1 MENISYFC
9 TVKQYLPT
17 IMKKIAFVIYS
28 LLIMTSLHV
37 HATDIETATDAV
49 RNMGVGW
56 NLGNTLDANIQSV
69 TDVALNGY
77 WGQQDLKSE
86 TCWGQY
92 VTKASLMQMLKN
104 AGFGAIRVPVTW
116 YNHIDSEGNV
126 DAAWMARVHEVVDY
140 VINTGMYCIIN
151 VHHDTGADGSNFKSW
166 IKADEANY
174 TANKDR
180 YIKLWKQIAEEFKD
194 YDQKLLFEGYNEMLD
209 RINSWCFASFA
220 ASGQYNATIAAS
232 AYNAINSYAQSFVST
247 VRATGGNNAQ
257 RNLIITTYAASCGS
271 GNWNSHLKDPLSNMK
286 MPAGESNHIIFEVHD
301 YPNIENLTSA
311 KTELDEM
318 IKSLNTNLVK
328 KGAPVI
334 IGEWGTSNVDKGT
347 GMTDYDLRKADLFS
361 FVDYFVKQCKANNI
375 ATFYWMGISSGISRL
390 YPAFDQSDLA
400 LKILQAYHGISHNPI
415 LPIKEDYSDACM
427 SVTVNYT
434 SQWAEFNLF
443 TGAVTASDYSGIELE
458 LESVPAV
465 GELQYKVYPTEQT
478 QDITTANSKL
488 TFTADMNTITQ
499 VTLQWKK
506 ATNGS
511 IRIKSVRLVKKDG
524 TKESSDPSVF
534 WGCNMSDVDV
544 ITGIPALTTNQV
556 DNGLIYNLHGQRL
569 LSPSR
574 GIYIQGH
581 KKFIRR

>member
-1 MENISYFC
+1 
-9 TVKQYLPT
+9 
-17 IMKKIAFVIYS
+17 MKKITFVICC
-28 LLIMTSLHV
+28 LLIMVSLHV

-69 TDVALNGY
+69 TDITQNGY

-166 IKADEANY
+166 VKADEANF

-180 YIKLWKQIAEEFKD
+180 YEKLWKQIAEEFKD

-209 RINSWCFASFA
+209 KINSWCFASFA
-220 ASGQYNATIAAS
+220 ASGQYDAKIASS
-232 AYNAINSYAQSFVST
+232 AYNAINNYAQSFVST

-271 GNWNSHLKDPLSNMK
+271 GNWNSHLKDPLTNMK

-334 IGEWGTSNVDKGT
+334 IGEWGTSNVDKGA
-347 GMTDYDLRKADLFS
+347 GMTDYDLRKADMFS

-375 ATFYWMGISSGISRL
+375 GTFYWMGLSSGISRL

-415 LPIKEDYSDACM
+415 LPTKEDYSDACI

-434 SQWAEFNLF
+434 SQWAEINLF
-443 TGAVTASDYSGIELE
+443 TGSATASNYSGIELE

-465 GELQYKVYPTEQT
+465 GELQYKVYPTEQS

-488 TFTADMNTITQ
+488 TFTTDMNTITR

-506 ATNGS
+506 AINGS
-511 IRIKSVRLVKKDG
+511 TRIKSIRLVKKDG

-544 ITGIPALTTNQV
+544 ITGISALTTNQV
-556 DNGLIYNLHGQRL
+556 DNGFIYNLHGQRL
-569 LSPSR
+569 LSPSK

-581 KKFIRR
+581 KKFIRK

>member
-1 MENISYFC
+1 
-9 TVKQYLPT
+9 
-17 IMKKIAFVIYS
+17 MKKITFVIHC
-28 LLIMTSLHV
+28 LLIMVSLQV

-69 TDVALNGY
+69 TDITQNGY

-166 IKADEANY
+166 VKADEANF

-180 YIKLWKQIAEEFKD
+180 YEKLWKQIAEEFKD

-209 RINSWCFASFA
+209 KINSWCFASFA
-220 ASGQYNATIAAS
+220 ASGQYDAKIASS
-232 AYNAINSYAQSFVST
+232 AYNAINNYAQSFVSI

-271 GNWNSHLKDPLSNMK
+271 GNWNSHLKDPLTNMK

-334 IGEWGTSNVDKGT
+334 IGEWGTSNVDKGA
-347 GMTDYDLRKADLFS
+347 GMTDYDLRKADMFS

-375 ATFYWMGISSGISRL
+375 GTFYWMGLSSGISRL

-400 LKILQAYHGISHNPI
+400 LKILQAYHGTSHNPI
-415 LPIKEDYSDACM
+415 LPTKEDYSDACI

-443 TGAVTASDYSGIELE
+443 TGSATASNYSGIELE

-465 GELQYKVYPTEQT
+465 GELQYKVYPTELS

-488 TFTADMNTITQ
+488 TFTTDMNTITR

-511 IRIKSVRLVKKDG
+511 TRIKSIRLVKKDG

-544 ITGIPALTTNQV
+544 ITGISALTTNQV
-556 DNGLIYNLHGQRL
+556 DNGFIYNLHGQRL
-569 LSPSR
+569 LSPSK

-581 KKFIRR
+581 KKFIRK